1 MSQLIVVA
9 GVLASAACW
18 TLPVTIY
25 FFPQRMHPSV
35 DVRRSDAMQIDAQQL
50 IQPAMYTQGDGNAI
64 KYVSTVKVN
73 APSTL
78 ARPSFICTKESG
90 CSCHRRS

>member
-50 IQPAMYTQGDGNAI
+50 IQPAMVMLLNML
-64 KYVSTVKVN
+64 VRLKVN

-90 CSCHRRS
+90 CSWHRRS